1 MNITPI
7 NNHYTAFRQNTN
19 VNKNNTNNFSSKES
33 HINKL
38 AFLTTLGLIGA
49 TTLLMFDRTS
59 KTRLEKLLV
68 SNKNEEKAFLHDNA
82 SFEIQ
87 SLKDNKNIKSIDELS
102 GLSELKNFA
111 KKLKILQNNK
121 AVMQE
126 HNAQE
131 FSSILLWG
139 VPGTGKTSA
148 AMGIAKKLDADF
160 VKLDKD
166 IFDSSFVSEG
176 PRQLSKYLDIIKNHA
191 NKNPDKKIVIFMDE
205 IDGTISVDNGYN
217 NRHSEDLINVMKNS
231 ITKLQQECKNVIF
244 IGATNK
250 DPNGIK
256 SDNASVKLN
265 NAILSRFNY
274 QFELKLPEKDEI
286 LDYWTKLIKT
296 ESGKEKFNSKQ
307 NEKISKTFEELG
319 MSYRDIKNISNKL
332 NIEDAVEFCQKGS
345 YNSKKNLIKILKND
359 EKIGYDHINK
369 KNMDKK
375 KKEQIIKKL
384 ENDFY

>member
-1 MNITPI
+1 MKITPI
-7 NNHYTAFRQNTN
+7 NNLYNTFKQSTES
-19 VNKNNTNNFSSKES
+19 NKNATNNTQKKSNTNN
-33 HINKL
+33 I

-49 TTLLMFDRTS
+49 TTLLMLDRTS

-68 SNKNEEKAFLHDNA
+68 TNKKEEKAFLHDNA
-82 SFEIQ
+82 SFEIK

-102 GLSELKNFA
+102 GLNNLKEFS
-111 KKLKILQNNK
+111 KKLEILQNNK

-148 AMGIAKKLDADF
+148 AMGIAKKIDADF
-160 VKLDKD
+160 VKLDKEH
-166 IFDSSFVSEG
+166 FDSCFISEG
-176 PRQLSKYLDIIKNHA
+176 PRRLSNSLEFIKNRA
-191 NKNPDKKIVIFMDE
+191 IQNPDKKIVIFMDE
-205 IDGTISVDNGYN
+205 IDGTISIDNGYN
-217 NRHSEDLINVMKNS
+217 NRHSEDLVNVMKNS
-231 ITKLQQECKNVIF
+231 ITKMQQECKNIIF

-250 DPNGIK
+250 DPSGIK
-256 SDNASVKLN
+256 SDNTSVKLN

-274 QFELKLPEKDEI
+274 QFELKLPKKDAI
-286 LDYWTKLIKT
+286 QDCWTKLIKT

-307 NEKISKTFEELG
+307 NDKISKTFEELG

-345 YNSKKNLIKILKND
+345 YNSKKNLIKVLKND

-375 KKEQIIKKL
+375 KKEQIIKNL
-384 ENDFY
+384 ENNL